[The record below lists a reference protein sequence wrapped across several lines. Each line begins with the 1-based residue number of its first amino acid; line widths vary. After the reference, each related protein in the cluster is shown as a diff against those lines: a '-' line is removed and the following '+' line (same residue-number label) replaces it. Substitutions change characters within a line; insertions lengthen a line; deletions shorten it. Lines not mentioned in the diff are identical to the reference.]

1 MARSI
6 GKLLQ
11 IVGLVML
18 PVAMVMQV
26 TSQMRAHSVSV
37 MLLMMVFGAAIFML
51 GRIVEGYATR

>member
-6 GKLLQ
+6 GKMLQ
-11 IVGLVML
+11 VVGLVML